1 MAGEIHLPPLDY
13 PQETLISESAQISS
27 EGDQVGP
34 KAGYG
39 PQEDLAEFQRVAGI
53 LCVYLLALRSWQRA
67 YSLWQ
72 ATPRWQDELEEP
84 EYPAD
89 VQAALNRLERAES
102 VVYGLLDELVTLPP
116 SSRTLVIVFVEDMF
130 HTGEGQLS
138 YRSGLALTPTQT

>member
-1 MAGEIHLPPLDY
+1 MPEGFEGHGKLGKERTTSMAGEIHLPPLDY

-72 ATPRWQDELEEP
+72 ATPAGKTSLK
-84 EYPAD
+84 
-89 VQAALNRLERAES
+89 S
-102 VVYGLLDELVTLPP
+102 P
-116 SSRTLVIVFVEDMF
+116 STQRMF
-130 HTGEGQLS
+130 KL
-138 YRSGLALTPTQT
+138 R